1 MNHYHGVSLYDA
13 QGCTIQE
20 NVCFSREPKLRP
32 WVMLGQKSKQA
43 RGNTVRN
50 NLAHSFNFKADAE
63 VKAENNLPVTEGVF
77 NEQLAELATLIDR
90 MFGSTHPTAK
100 RPRLAPKP
108 AQR

>member
-1 MNHYHGVSLYDA
+1 VNHYHGVSLYDA

-63 VKAENNLPVTEGVF
+63 VKAENNLPVTEAVF
-77 NEQLAELATLIDR
+77 QEKLAEMAVFINLK
-90 MFGSTHPTAK
+90 FGALHLTAN
-100 RPRLAPKP
+100 RPRLEPKS
-108 AQR
+108 AQ